1 MKLTDIQRKLIL
13 VAIGL
18 IYIILGVVQG
28 VFKVKIEQNIINQIA
43 FVLLAVALWLFFGK
57 SNSARNQK
65 QENNA
70 PVEPLEDKDNTR
82 P

>member
-57 SNSARNQK
+57 PNSARNQK